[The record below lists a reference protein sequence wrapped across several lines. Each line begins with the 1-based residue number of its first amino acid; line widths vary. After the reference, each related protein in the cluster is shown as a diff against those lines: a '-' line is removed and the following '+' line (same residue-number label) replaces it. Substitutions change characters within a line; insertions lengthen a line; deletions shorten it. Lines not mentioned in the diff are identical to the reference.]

1 MSEFIV
7 ASTYFGFVLSIGA
20 YIIGMFLKKKF
31 KSALLNPLLVSIV
44 IVICILSAG
53 KIDYDTYNR
62 GAKYITYLLT
72 PATVALAVPLYE
84 KLSVLKKNF
93 KAIAIG
99 IITGVIMSF
108 ITILLIS
115 IIFRLSHEQ
124 YITLLPKSITT
135 AIGMGLSE
143 EMGGISTLTTATI
156 VLTGIFGNVI
166 GEKIFLLLRIK
177 SPVAKGLALGSASHA
192 IGTSKAIELGETEG
206 AIAGLSIAVSGLI
219 TVIAANLFALI
230 Y

>member
-1 MSEFIV
+1 MSEFIG

-44 IVICILSAG
+44 IVICILSVG
-53 KIDYDTYNR
+53 KIDYDTYNS

-93 KAIAIG
+93 KAIAAG
-99 IITGVIMSF
+99 IITGVITSF
-108 ITILLIS
+108 ITVLLIS
-115 IIFRLSHEQ
+115 IIFRLSHEK

-166 GEKIFLLLRIK
+166 GEKIFSLLRIK

-219 TVIAANLFALI
+219 TVVAANLFALI

>member
-44 IVICILSAG
+44 IVICILSVG
-53 KIDYDTYNR
+53 KIDYDTYNS

-93 KAIAIG
+93 KAIAAG
-99 IITGVIMSF
+99 IITGVITSF
-108 ITILLIS
+108 ITVLLIS

-166 GEKIFLLLRIK
+166 GEKIFSLLRIK

-219 TVIAANLFALI
+219 TVVAANLFALI

>member
-1 MSEFIV
+1 
-7 ASTYFGFVLSIGA
+7 
-20 YIIGMFLKKKF
+20 
-31 KSALLNPLLVSIV
+31 
-44 IVICILSAG
+44 
-53 KIDYDTYNR
+53 
-62 GAKYITYLLT
+62 
-72 PATVALAVPLYE
+72 
-84 KLSVLKKNF
+84 
-93 KAIAIG
+93 
-99 IITGVIMSF
+99 
-108 ITILLIS
+108 
-115 IIFRLSHEQ
+115 
-124 YITLLPKSITT
+124 
-135 AIGMGLSE
+135 MGLSE